1 MRGGREWEEEV
12 GYEKKAL
19 VKEFKTS
26 AHASLFSLS
35 SSSDALLTGA
45 PVIRAW
51 EETLGNISNEM
62 QRD

>member
-12 GYEKKAL
+12 GYEK
-19 VKEFKTS
+19 TS
-26 AHASLFSLS
+26 THASLFSLS